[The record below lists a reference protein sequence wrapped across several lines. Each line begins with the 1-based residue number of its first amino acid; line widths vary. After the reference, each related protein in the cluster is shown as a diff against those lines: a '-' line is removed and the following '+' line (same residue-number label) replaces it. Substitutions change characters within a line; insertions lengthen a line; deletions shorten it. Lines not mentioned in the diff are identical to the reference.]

1 MDDKNDFN
9 APLKKDFLQFDI
21 KTPSL
26 PEQQATSKPLKSEY
40 YYLGINA
47 LSVITNGINHFHFKY
62 MKQSIGEGYDEYSF
76 TIWRCLF
83 ILMVNYCFMRFKN
96 ETMTPFSQLKNNI
109 WFWVRVI
116 IQFVALQ
123 TMLMLISF
131 FRVSTATCFI
141 SMAPLAIVVMSCM
154 LLGEKFFMRYI
165 YGIFICFGGVLLIVM
180 NEKKEGSTG
189 EDTKV
194 KDSPTLYTL
203 VCGFLCGCAQ
213 LLAVAVHRVSS
224 KVLVKQKIDMNTQ
237 LMYPSFACIVLSFIF
252 IPLCGREF
260 KCGFWLI
267 FHSGLNCLIWLL
279 STILILVSFKGIELV
294 KTTAIGYLNIV
305 TVFILGVLFLGETIY
320 LTDVLGSLLI
330 LGFNIYNTMY
340 PPKDE

>member
-1 MDDKNDFN
+1 MNDKNDFN

-26 PEQQATSKPLKSEY
+26 PEQATSKPLKSEY

>member
-26 PEQQATSKPLKSEY
+26 PEQATSKPLKSEY

-340 PPKDE
+340 PPKDD

>member
-26 PEQQATSKPLKSEY
+26 PEQATSKPLKSEY

-213 LLAVAVHRVSS
+213 LLAVAVHRVSC

-267 FHSGLNCLIWLL
+267 FHSGLNCLLWLL

>member
-26 PEQQATSKPLKSEY
+26 PEQATSKPLKSEY

-165 YGIFICFGGVLLIVM
+165 YGIFICFGGVLIIVM

>member
-9 APLKKDFLQFDI
+9 SPLKKDFLQFDI

-26 PEQQATSKPLKSEY
+26 PEQATSKPLKSEY

-131 FRVSTATCFI
+131 FRVSTAT
-141 SMAPLAIVVMSCM
+141 
-154 LLGEKFFMRYI
+154 LL
-165 YGIFICFGGVLLIVM
+165 
-180 NEKKEGSTG
+180 
-189 EDTKV
+189 
-194 KDSPTLYTL
+194 
-203 VCGFLCGCAQ
+203 
-213 LLAVAVHRVSS
+213 
-224 KVLVKQKIDMNTQ
+224 
-237 LMYPSFACIVLSFIF
+237 
-252 IPLCGREF
+252 
-260 KCGFWLI
+260 
-267 FHSGLNCLIWLL
+267 
-279 STILILVSFKGIELV
+279 
-294 KTTAIGYLNIV
+294 
-305 TVFILGVLFLGETIY
+305 
-320 LTDVLGSLLI
+320 
-330 LGFNIYNTMY
+330 
-340 PPKDE
+340 

>member
-1 MDDKNDFN
+1 MDDKNYFN
-9 APLKKDFLQFDI
+9 APLKIDFLQFDI

-26 PEQQATSKPLKSEY
+26 PEQATSKPLKSEY

-83 ILMVNYCFMRFKN
+83 LLMVNYCFMRFKN

>member
-26 PEQQATSKPLKSEY
+26 PEQATSKPLKSEY

-96 ETMTPFSQLKNNI
+96 ETMTPFSQLKDNI

>member
-1 MDDKNDFN
+1 MNDKNDFN

-26 PEQQATSKPLKSEY
+26 PQQATSKPLKSEY

-96 ETMTPFSQLKNNI
+96 ETLTPFSQLKNNI

>member
-26 PEQQATSKPLKSEY
+26 PEQATSKPLKSEY

-320 LTDVLGSLLI
+320 FTDVLGSLLI

-340 PPKDE
+340 PPKDD

>member
-26 PEQQATSKPLKSEY
+26 PEQATSKPLKSEY
-40 YYLGINA
+40 YYLGINV
-47 LSVITNGINHFHFKY
+47 LSVITNGINHFHVKY

-96 ETMTPFSQLKNNI
+96 ETMTPFSQLKTNI

-116 IQFVALQ
+116 IQFVPLQ
-123 TMLMLISF
+123 PMLMLISF

>member
-1 MDDKNDFN
+1 MDDKNNFN

-26 PEQQATSKPLKSEY
+26 PEQATSKPLKSEY

>member
-9 APLKKDFLQFDI
+9 APLKKDFLHFDI

-26 PEQQATSKPLKSEY
+26 PEQVTSKPLKSEY

-165 YGIFICFGGVLLIVM
+165 YGIFICFGGVVLIVM

-340 PPKDE
+340 PPKDD

>member
-1 MDDKNDFN
+1 MDDKNYFN

-26 PEQQATSKPLKSEY
+26 PEQATSKPLKSEY

>member
-26 PEQQATSKPLKSEY
+26 PELATSKPLKSEY

-267 FHSGLNCLIWLL
+267 FHSGLNCLLWLL

>member
-1 MDDKNDFN
+1 MDDKNYFN

-26 PEQQATSKPLKSEY
+26 PEQATSKPLKSEY

-252 IPLCGREF
+252 ILLCGREF

-320 LTDVLGSLLI
+320 LTDVIGSLLI

>member
-9 APLKKDFLQFDI
+9 SPLKKDFLQFDI

-26 PEQQATSKPLKSEY
+26 PEQATSKPLKSEY

>member
-1 MDDKNDFN
+1 MDYKNDFN

-26 PEQQATSKPLKSEY
+26 PEQATSKPLKSEY

>member
-26 PEQQATSKPLKSEY
+26 PEQATSKPLKSEY

-252 IPLCGREF
+252 IPLCGKEF
-260 KCGFWLI
+260 KCGFWLS

>member
-1 MDDKNDFN
+1 MDDKNYFN
-9 APLKKDFLQFDI
+9 APLKIDFLQFDI

-26 PEQQATSKPLKSEY
+26 PEQATSKPLKSEY

>member
-26 PEQQATSKPLKSEY
+26 PEQATSKPLKSEY

-320 LTDVLGSLLI
+320 LTDVIGSLLI

>member
-26 PEQQATSKPLKSEY
+26 PEQATSKPLKSEY

>member
-1 MDDKNDFN
+1 MDNKNDFN

-26 PEQQATSKPLKSEY
+26 PEQATSKPLKSEY

>member
-26 PEQQATSKPLKSEY
+26 PEQATSKPLKSEY

-83 ILMVNYCFMRFKN
+83 ILMVNYCLMRFKN